1 MHLVLEK
8 LEADGE
14 AVSREGWKWVE
25 VYPEYPYSYTQ
36 AMRRVYPQSIPLGEE
51 ERAKLDAL
59 IARYDALTAE
69 HGEEAYLRV
78 GMLPFDS

>member
-1 MHLVLEK
+1 
-8 LEADGE
+8 
-14 AVSREGWKWVE
+14 
-25 VYPEYPYSYTQ
+25 
-36 AMRRVYPQSIPLGEE
+36 VYPQSIPLGEE

-59 IARYDALTAE
+59 IARHDALTAE